1 MRILYCI
8 AKAILLVIFLQ
19 LVVNQ
24 ELYAQNDSFF
34 NYNNNEDKRWRNLD
48 EVQAPALP
56 YSHGLSEDYSTA
68 TPVPIGGVMRF
79 LFYYQ

>member
-1 MRILYCI
+1 MMW
-8 AKAILLVIFLQ
+8 IFLQ

-48 EVQAPALP
+48 EVQAPTLP
-56 YSHGLSEDYSTA
+56 YSHGLTEDYSTD
-68 TPVPIGGVMRF
+68 TSVPIGGVMRF
-79 LFYYQ
+79 LSYYQ